1 MVPFDNV
8 KDFDND
14 GLADAIMDENN
25 TAIFYVKGYEKQAHV
40 TSNSIEMTPA
50 LRLYASDFIKADNGL
65 RFEAEK
71 ADYNKIKS
79 KYDTTEVKE

>member
-1 MVPFDNV
+1 VLQKHQFATDYFTGVAPIGIWSHRSALV

-25 TAIFYVKGYEKQAHV
+25 TAIFYAKGYEKQAHV

-50 LRLYASDFIKADNGL
+50 LRLYASDFIKADN
-65 RFEAEK
+65 A
-71 ADYNKIKS
+71 
-79 KYDTTEVKE
+79 